1 VLDDTTLRRY
11 LLGEMP
17 ESEMEAL
24 EQEYFVDSEL
34 LGRIRGVEHD
44 LIDDYV
50 ADLLG
55 PQLRQAFERNC
66 LVTPAQRERVAA
78 ARALRRLS
86 ADPRAAGV
94 RRPEAHDASAIG
106 SRFWPAFGSLAAILL
121 LSLVAVRWW
130 GPSATISETTAPSV
144 ARVEQSP
151 ILVAPTPGGAE
162 TARPA
167 RAAFVLALAPLLTR
181 GRGEPP
187 EVRLPPRT
195 AEVLVEFQGEPGSVA
210 ASARLRASIDTVEGQ
225 AVWSGR
231 AQAHTGGTRSALLAS
246 ARVPASV
253 LKPDD
258 YIATLTLE
266 GGSDAASFRYF
277 FRVVE

>member
-1 VLDDTTLRRY
+1 MLDDTTLRRY

-24 EQEYFVDSEL
+24 EQEYFVDREL
-34 LGRIRGVEHD
+34 LWRIRGVEHD

-50 ADLLG
+50 ANALS

-66 LVTPAQRERVAA
+66 LVTPAQRERLVA
-78 ARALRRLS
+78 ARALRLLS
-86 ADPRAAGV
+86 AGPRAAGTRV
-94 RRPEAHDASAIG
+94 PETRDARAIG

-121 LSLVAVRWW
+121 LSMVAVRWW
-130 GPSATISETTAPSV
+130 GPSATISETTPSV

-151 ILVAPTPGGAE
+151 IPAAPTPAGVE
-162 TARPA
+162 TARPT
-167 RAAFVLALAPLLTR
+167 RAVFVLALAPLLTR
-181 GRGEPP
+181 GGGEPP

-195 AEVLVEFQGEPGSVA
+195 AEVLIEFQGEPGSVA
-210 ASARLRASIDTVEGQ
+210 ASARLRASIATVEGQ

-258 YIATLTLE
+258 YIATLTPE
-266 GGSDAASFRYF
+266 GGGDAASFRYF
-277 FRVVE
+277 FRIVE